1 MLFVPRRPGQDWD
14 EALDAAEARDAVEE
28 PLGAERL
35 AQWERVLRRLR
46 ERAGDV
52 AVSTSDDTAEAV
64 HASGLQVCLFPH
76 EAAVSFP
83 VRDRAD
89 AASFHDLVVDVVGI
103 VEQETALQ
111 AYDAQSA
118 TSFDGDLHLEGLD
131 ADRPDEPDE
140 PDGPDGPDG
149 SREPAG
155 PDGSREPDERPGAT
169 GPADRAPEP
178 DAAAGAAPAPDPA
191 TQAEAQVA
199 TLRRTALR
207 YTGLGAV
214 ILAVGLL
221 LRGSGSTGF
230 LVDVTLLLGAF
241 DLAIGG
247 FSWLQYRRRRDALAA
262 QGAGTPGPSAENRE
276 PDGGAGTDGPEP
288 DGTDGTDGD
297 SDGGDGGDGGDS
309 DGRARP

>member
-35 AQWERVLRRLR
+35 AQCERVLRRLR

-52 AVSTSDDTAEAV
+52 AVTTAEDTAEAV

-83 VRDRAD
+83 VRERAD
-89 AASFHDLVVDVVGI
+89 AEAFHDLVVDVVGI

-118 TSFDGDLHLEGLD
+118 ATFDGDLHLEGL
-131 ADRPDEPDE
+131 EPDE
-140 PDGPDGPDG
+140 P
-149 SREPAG
+149 EPA
-155 PDGSREPDERPGAT
+155 ER
-169 GPADRAPEP
+169 DPEP
-178 DAAAGAAPAPDPA
+178 EPATTPSGAPGDALTSGGPGTPTDDTASGTTSAAAEDPA
-191 TQAEAQVA
+191 ARAAAQVA

-221 LRGSGSTGF
+221 LRSSGSTGF

-247 FSWLQYRRRRDALAA
+247 VSWLQYRRRRDALAA
-262 QGAGTPGPSAENRE
+262 QGAGTGLPPAVAPGPA
-276 PDGGAGTDGPEP
+276 GGAHDLDEDRDAHGRD
-288 DGTDGTDGD
+288 DHDGD
-297 SDGGDGGDGGDS
+297 GHDRDDEDGEGRAG
-309 DGRARP
+309 DGRAAP